1 MSRTGNYIGGHTLVR
16 PGSGWF
22 SYKKRKEPKLPE
34 NKSRAVKTAK
44 NLDAMAKLAQETA
57 RNRANEETSQLRKA
71 NATSPNPKATVR
83 YPKKNRRP
91 FAR

>member
-34 NKSRAVKTAK
+34 NKSKATKTAK
-44 NLDAMAKLAQETA
+44 NLDAVAKLVQETA
-57 RNRANEETSQLRKA
+57 RNRANEERGQLRKGY
-71 NATSPNPKATVR
+71 ATSANPKTTVR
-83 YPKKNRRP
+83 YRNKNR
-91 FAR
+91 